1 MCDEEMTGTGP
12 VYGPSGRR
20 RYELEHSERVTVPVK
35 LTDAMRE
42 RMAQIADGPIRSHDE
57 YWAEMLDAALIQDAR

>member
-20 RYELEHSERVTVPVK
+20 RHLLERAERVMVPVK

-42 RMAQIADGPIRSHDE
+42 RMVQIADGPVRTYDE
-57 YWAEMLDAALIQDAR
+57 YWAEMLDAALIQDA

>member
-12 VYGPSGRR
+12 VYGPSARKRR
-20 RYELEHSERVTVPVK
+20 QQERVMVPVK

-42 RMAQIADGPIRSHDE
+42 RMAQIADGPVRTYDE
-57 YWAEMLDAALIQDAR
+57 YWAEMLDAALIQE

>member
-12 VYGPSGRR
+12 FYGPSARARR
-20 RYELEHSERVTVPVK
+20 AAERVLVPVQ

-42 RMAQIADGPIRSHDE
+42 RMAHIADGPLRTHDE
-57 YWAEMLDAALIQDAR
+57 YWAEMLDAALIQETSGAR

>member
-12 VYGPSGRR
+12 VYGPAGRR
-20 RYELEHSERVTVPVK
+20 RHHLERADRVMVPVK

-42 RMAQIADGPIRSHDE
+42 RMAHIADGPVRTYDE
-57 YWAEMLDAALIQDAR
+57 YWAEMLDAALIQDA